1 MAQARQVVKYTFLKV
16 EAPVLSWPAQERVA
30 AVREFTELLEA
41 GPTGET
47 LLAYSTVGLR
57 GDCDLLIWQ
66 AADTVDAIQRA
77 ESQWRATRLGPYL
90 RVAHSFLAMMKPSPY
105 LGRHKHPDQEG
116 RRTRLKPAGGRYLF
130 VYPMVKKRIWY
141 RLPYERRKA
150 MMVEH
155 FAIGHRYP
163 QVKINTAYSFGLD
176 DQEFVV
182 AFECDEP
189 AAFLDLVMELR
200 ESQASRY
207 TERETPIFTC
217 VLMPPAAALQLVRRL
232 GVDGA
237 VLFADIMLPV
247 AFGLG
252 VDLQLVDG
260 VGPVLDHPLRSQ
272 ADIDRLQARPAG
284 EAVPFV
290 LETIKLLRRQ
300 LDPSVAVIGFS
311 GAPFTLAGYLI
322 EGKPSREF
330 LATKTM
336 MYSQPSLWEA
346 LMQRLS
352 RLVLEYLLA
361 QVEAGAQIVQVF
373 DSWVGCLSPAD
384 YRRYVLPHMAGIFSG
399 LRRGGAPSIHFGTGT
414 AGILSLMR

>member
-1 MAQARQVVKYTFLKV
+1 MADARQVVKYTCLKV
-16 EAPVLSWPAQERVA
+16 EDPGLSGPGEAGEA
-30 AVREFTELLEA
+30 AVRESTGRLEA

-66 AADTVDAIQRA
+66 AADTGDAIQRA
-77 ESQWRATRLGPYL
+77 ESHWPATRLGPYL

-182 AFECDEP
+182 AFECDQP

-217 VLMPPAAALQLVRRL
+217 VRMAAEDVLKLAL
-232 GVDGA
+232 
-237 VLFADIMLPV
+237 
-247 AFGLG
+247 GLG
-252 VDLQLVDG
+252 TPASVEAREL
-260 VGPVLDHPLRSQ
+260 
-272 ADIDRLQARPAG
+272 ARPVSLIAG
-284 EAVPFV
+284 
-290 LETIKLLRRQ
+290 
-300 LDPSVAVIGFS
+300 G
-311 GAPFTLAGYLI
+311 
-322 EGKPSREF
+322 
-330 LATKTM
+330 
-336 MYSQPSLWEA
+336 
-346 LMQRLS
+346 
-352 RLVLEYLLA
+352 
-361 QVEAGAQIVQVF
+361 
-373 DSWVGCLSPAD
+373 
-384 YRRYVLPHMAGIFSG
+384 
-399 LRRGGAPSIHFGTGT
+399 
-414 AGILSLMR
+414 

>member
-1 MAQARQVVKYTFLKV
+1 MAEARQVVKYTFLKV
-16 EAPVLSWPAQERVA
+16 EAPVLSWPAEDREA
-30 AVREFTELLEA
+30 AVREFTGLLEA

-182 AFECDEP
+182 AFECDQP

-217 VLMPPAAALQLVRRL
+217 VLMPPADALQLAL
-232 GVDGA
+232 GLSA
-237 VLFADIMLPV
+237 
-247 AFGLG
+247 
-252 VDLQLVDG
+252 
-260 VGPVLDHPLRSQ
+260 S
-272 ADIDRLQARPAG
+272 
-284 EAVPFV
+284 EAA
-290 LETIKLLRRQ
+290 EANDLRRQ
-300 LDPSVAVIGFS
+300 VSLIS
-311 GAPFTLAGYLI
+311 GG
-322 EGKPSREF
+322 
-330 LATKTM
+330 
-336 MYSQPSLWEA
+336 
-346 LMQRLS
+346 
-352 RLVLEYLLA
+352 
-361 QVEAGAQIVQVF
+361 
-373 DSWVGCLSPAD
+373 
-384 YRRYVLPHMAGIFSG
+384 
-399 LRRGGAPSIHFGTGT
+399 
-414 AGILSLMR
+414 

>member
-1 MAQARQVVKYTFLKV
+1 MADARQVVKYTFLKV
-16 EAPVLSWPAQERVA
+16 EAPVLSWPTEEREA
-30 AVREFTELLEA
+30 AVREFADLLAA

-57 GDCDLLIWQ
+57 GDCDVLIWQ

-77 ESQWRATRLGPYL
+77 ESQWRSTRLGPYL
-90 RVAHSFLAMMKPSPY
+90 RVAHYYLAMIKPSPY
-105 LGRHKHPDQEG
+105 LERHKHPDQEG

-217 VLMPPAAALQLVRRL
+217 VRMEAEDALKLAL
-232 GVDGA
+232 G
-237 VLFADIMLPV
+237 
-247 AFGLG
+247 
-252 VDLQLVDG
+252 
-260 VGPVLDHPLRSQ
+260 
-272 ADIDRLQARPAG
+272 
-284 EAVPFV
+284 
-290 LETIKLLRRQ
+290 
-300 LDPSVAVIGFS
+300 
-311 GAPFTLAGYLI
+311 
-322 EGKPSREF
+322 
-330 LATKTM
+330 LATPASVDERELTRTV
-336 MYSQPSLWEA
+336 SL
-346 LMQRLS
+346 
-352 RLVLEYLLA
+352 
-361 QVEAGAQIVQVF
+361 IT
-373 DSWVGCLSPAD
+373 
-384 YRRYVLPHMAGIFSG
+384 
-399 LRRGGAPSIHFGTGT
+399 GG
-414 AGILSLMR
+414 